1 LIWGKQGLLFAQ
13 AARSRVCLLPEMT
26 TSYSCAIKP
35 AANPL
40 PEQFFDFAFEQLTW
54 QSVEEHLGLDGRW
67 TVAQAGPWQL
77 TVRCITDH
85 DSSLDDWT
93 SREDSPE
100 LYEKLD
106 RGNLYH
112 VGLIVEIDANG
123 LLLAQDSIW
132 AVTVDWSNHTTTR
145 ESYEYLLLLIKEL
158 TATCLQSIP
167 VYLDRKI
174 QDLQHAAQVFTGLEQ
189 PYHRSVHF

>member
-1 LIWGKQGLLFAQ
+1 
-13 AARSRVCLLPEMT
+13 MT
-26 TSYSCAIKP
+26 ASYSCATRP

-40 PEQFFDFAFEQLTW
+40 PEQFFDFVFEQLTW
-54 QSVEEHLGLDGRW
+54 QSVEQHLGLDESRPW
-67 TVAQAGPWQL
+67 TIAQSGPWRL
-77 TVRCITDH
+77 TAKCVTDVH
-85 DSSLDDWT
+85 SSLDDWT

-100 LYEKLD
+100 LYRKLD
-106 RGNLYH
+106 AGNLHH

-123 LLLAQDSIW
+123 LLLAHDSIW
-132 AVTVDWSNHTTTR
+132 AVTVDWSDYTTTR
-145 ESYEYLLLLIKEL
+145 ESYEYLLSLIKEL
-158 TATCLQSIP
+158 AASSLQSIP